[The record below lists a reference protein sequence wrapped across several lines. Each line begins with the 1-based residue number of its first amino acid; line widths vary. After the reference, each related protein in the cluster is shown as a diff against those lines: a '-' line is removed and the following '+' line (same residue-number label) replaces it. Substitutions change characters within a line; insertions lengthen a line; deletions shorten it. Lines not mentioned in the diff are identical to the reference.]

1 VFPFSTRSDT
11 FNHRQY
17 EGKVFLRA
25 DRYRAEREMAMP
37 SFFDSTMYTW
47 LILPMLIF
55 FARVMDVSL
64 DTVRIIFINR
74 NLRYYASIIGFFE
87 VLIWLM
93 VIRQIFQ
100 HLGNPVCFVTYAAGF
115 ATGNF
120 VGVIIENKLSI
131 GKVII
136 RIITRRESDDLI
148 TYLRS
153 AGYGLTII
161 DAEGV
166 TGPVKVIMSIVERSN
181 IEHIVDMIK
190 QHNPQAFYS
199 VEDVRFVSEA
209 VTPHRLPG
217 PPRWERFVSRMRKR
231 EE

>member
-1 VFPFSTRSDT
+1 MAFP
-11 FNHRQY
+11 
-17 EGKVFLRA
+17 A
-25 DRYRAEREMAMP
+25 
-37 SFFDSTMYTW
+37 FFDSAAYTW
-47 LILPMLIF
+47 AVLPVLIF
-55 FARVMDVSL
+55 LARIMDVSL

-100 HLGNPVCFVTYAAGF
+100 HLGNPICFVAYAAGF

-120 VGVIIENKLSI
+120 VGVIIENRLSI

-136 RIITRRESDDLI
+136 RIITRRDADDL
-148 TYLRS
+148 TSFLRT

-181 IEHIVDMIK
+181 IGHIVEIIK

-209 VTPHRLPG
+209 VTPYRLPG
-217 PPRWERFVSRMRKR
+217 PHRWERFVSRMRKR

>member
-1 VFPFSTRSDT
+1 
-11 FNHRQY
+11 
-17 EGKVFLRA
+17 
-25 DRYRAEREMAMP
+25 M
-37 SFFDSTMYTW
+37 
-47 LILPMLIF
+47 
-55 FARVMDVSL
+55 
-64 DTVRIIFINR
+64 
-74 NLRYYASIIGFFE
+74 
-87 VLIWLM
+87 
-93 VIRQIFQ
+93 
-100 HLGNPVCFVTYAAGF
+100 GNPVCFLTYAAGF

-136 RIITRRESDDLI
+136 RIITRRDSDDLI

-166 TGPVKVIMSIVERSN
+166 TGPVKVIFSIVERSN

-190 QHNPQAFYS
+190 LHNPQAFYS

-217 PPRWERFVSRMRKR
+217 PPRWERFVTRMRKR

>member
-1 VFPFSTRSDT
+1 
-11 FNHRQY
+11 
-17 EGKVFLRA
+17 
-25 DRYRAEREMAMP
+25 MAMP
-37 SFFDSTMYTW
+37 AFFDSTMYTW
-47 LILPMLIF
+47 LILPSLIF

-100 HLGNPVCFVTYAAGF
+100 HLGNPVCFVAYAAGF

-120 VGVIIENKLSI
+120 VGVIIENKISI

-136 RIITRRESDDLI
+136 RIITRREADDLI

-190 QHNPQAFYS
+190 QHNLQAFYS

>member
-1 VFPFSTRSDT
+1 
-11 FNHRQY
+11 
-17 EGKVFLRA
+17 
-25 DRYRAEREMAMP
+25 MAMP
-37 SFFDSTMYTW
+37 GFFDSAIYTW
-47 LILPMLIF
+47 VILPALIF
-55 FARVMDVSL
+55 IARIMDVSL

-74 NLRYYASIIGFFE
+74 NLRYYATVIGFFE

-100 HLGNPVCFVTYAAGF
+100 HLGNPLCFISYAAGF

-120 VGVIIENKLSI
+120 VGMIIENRLSI

-136 RIITRRESDDLI
+136 RIITRREADDLI

-166 TGPVKVIMSIVERSN
+166 TGPVKVIMSIVERTE
-181 IEHIVDMIK
+181 IERMVEIIK
-190 QHNPQAFYS
+190 LHNPQAFYS

-217 PPRWERFVSRMRKR
+217 PPRWSRFASRMRR
-231 EE
+231 RQE

>member
-1 VFPFSTRSDT
+1 
-11 FNHRQY
+11 
-17 EGKVFLRA
+17 
-25 DRYRAEREMAMP
+25 MP
-37 SFFDSTMYTW
+37 TFFDSAMYTW
-47 LILPMLIF
+47 LILPILIF
-55 FARVMDVSL
+55 FARIMDVSL

-74 NLRYYASIIGFFE
+74 HLKHYATIIGFFE

-93 VIRQIFQ
+93 AIRQIFQ
-100 HLGNPVCFVTYAAGF
+100 HLGNPVCYLTYAAGF

-120 VGVIIENKLSI
+120 VGIIIENKLSI

-136 RIITRRESDDLI
+136 RIITRIEADDLI
-148 TYLRS
+148 TFLRS

-181 IEHIVDMIK
+181 IEHMVEMIK
-190 QHNPQAFYS
+190 VHNPQAFYS

-217 PPRWERFVSRMRKR
+217 PPRWSHFVSRLRKR
-231 EE
+231 EG

>member
-1 VFPFSTRSDT
+1 
-11 FNHRQY
+11 
-17 EGKVFLRA
+17 
-25 DRYRAEREMAMP
+25 MAMP
-37 SFFDSTMYTW
+37 AFFDSMMYTW
-47 LILPMLIF
+47 FILPLLIF

-100 HLGNPVCFVTYAAGF
+100 HMGNPVCFVTYAAGF

-136 RIITRRESDDLI
+136 RIITRRDSDDLI

-166 TGPVKVIMSIVERSN
+166 TGPVKVIFSIVERSN

-217 PPRWERFVSRMRKR
+217 PPRWERFVTRMRKR

>member
-1 VFPFSTRSDT
+1 
-11 FNHRQY
+11 
-17 EGKVFLRA
+17 
-25 DRYRAEREMAMP
+25 MP
-37 SFFDSTMYTW
+37 AFFDSMMYTW
-47 LILPMLIF
+47 FILPLLIF

-100 HLGNPVCFVTYAAGF
+100 HMGNPVCFVTYAAGF

-136 RIITRRESDDLI
+136 RIITRRDSDDLI

-166 TGPVKVIMSIVERSN
+166 TGPVKVIFSIVERSN

-217 PPRWERFVSRMRKR
+217 PPRWERFVTRMRKR

>member
-1 VFPFSTRSDT
+1 
-11 FNHRQY
+11 
-17 EGKVFLRA
+17 
-25 DRYRAEREMAMP
+25 MAMP
-37 SFFDSTMYTW
+37 AFFDSAMYTW
-47 LILPMLIF
+47 VVLPALIF
-55 FARVMDVSL
+55 CARIMDVSL

-74 NLRYYASIIGFFE
+74 NLRYYATVIGFFE

-100 HLGNPVCFVTYAAGF
+100 QLDNPLCFIAYAAGF

-120 VGVIIENKLSI
+120 VGIIIENRISI
-131 GKVII
+131 GRVIV
-136 RIITRRESDDLI
+136 RIITRREADELI
-148 TYLRS
+148 AFLRS

-166 TGPVKVIMSIVERSN
+166 TGPVKVIFTIVERSN
-181 IEHIVDMIK
+181 IEHIVEMIK

-209 VTPHRLPG
+209 VTPHRLPAS
-217 PPRWERFVSRMRKR
+217 PRWTRFTSRMRKR

>member
-1 VFPFSTRSDT
+1 
-11 FNHRQY
+11 
-17 EGKVFLRA
+17 
-25 DRYRAEREMAMP
+25 
-37 SFFDSTMYTW
+37 
-47 LILPMLIF
+47 
-55 FARVMDVSL
+55 MDVSL

-100 HLGNPVCFVTYAAGF
+100 NLSNPICFVAYAAGF

-120 VGVIIENKLSI
+120 VGVIIENRLSI
-131 GKVII
+131 GRVII
-136 RIITRRESDDLI
+136 RIITRRDADDL
-148 TYLRS
+148 TSFLKT

-181 IEHIVDMIK
+181 IEHIVEIIK

-209 VTPHRLPG
+209 VTPYRLPG
-217 PPRWERFVSRMRKR
+217 PRRWERFVSKMRKR